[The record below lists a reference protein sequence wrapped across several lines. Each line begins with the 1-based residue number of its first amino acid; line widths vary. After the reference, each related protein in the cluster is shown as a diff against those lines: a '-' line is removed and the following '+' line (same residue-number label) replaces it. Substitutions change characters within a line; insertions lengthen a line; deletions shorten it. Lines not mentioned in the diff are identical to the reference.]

1 MAAATEAPGAG
12 AKGSAAPAWYA
23 QSPDDVTAELGAN
36 VASGLTAAEAAS
48 RLQKDGP
55 NALPAEKAKPGW
67 LRFVDEYRSYMQ
79 IILLVAGIFS
89 MVIGQFHTGVMV
101 LILTVI
107 NAVVGLREEGKAES
121 AMNALKSMMKATARV
136 RRDGAE
142 AQIPAEQVVAGD
154 TVLLAAGD
162 QVPADG
168 RIVQAAALQIDES
181 ALTGESVPAS
191 KDAQT
196 LSGAGLG
203 PGDQTDMA
211 FMNTPVTHGSG
222 VMIVTGTGADT
233 EVGKIAGMLSATK
246 VEQTPLTI
254 QLNRMTLWI
263 GAAALFTMIIM
274 FVLGLQRGQEW
285 SALFVT
291 AIALAIAA
299 IPEALPTVS
308 QVILSMGAMDLA
320 KRNAIVKN
328 LSSVETLGS
337 TSAINSDK
345 TGTLTMN
352 QMTVVEVL
360 DLTDRW
366 EITGTGYSLDG
377 TVKHS
382 VGASPSI
389 DEAILP
395 FLIANDAKLEDG
407 KVVGDPTEGAMLVLA
422 HKAGLS
428 VDATRDKYPRLATLP
443 FDPTYKLM
451 ATFNDTTDAEGKK
464 VVRCFVKGAAPAVG
478 SRSTCVEAG
487 GQCVPVDDD
496 LKQKAANA
504 SQRLGGQGL
513 RVMAA
518 AYKDIDPVE
527 FKADG
532 DLLGYC
538 TELHLVSVIGMI
550 DPPRAES
557 AAAVKSAQ
565 DAHIRVRMVT
575 GDDVV
580 TGAAVAKQVG
590 IPGEAILGA
599 DFAALS
605 EDERL
610 KRIDDIG
617 VVGRVAPEHKVLL
630 AQTLKKKGDVVA
642 MTGDGVNDAPAIKAA
657 DIGIAMGTG
666 TEVAKN
672 AGRMIL
678 SDDNFATIVFA
689 VEQGRKLFDNLN
701 KYISFVLI
709 TLAAFVLTFL
719 GATIL
724 NIMAGEPFTATQ
736 ILWINFLVDA
746 PLGVALGFD
755 KETPGLMLRRPR
767 PRNASILT
775 RQMLTTVGLTGL
787 FMAAFLLFLL
797 SRGTAH
803 YGDAVV
809 GTTMAMTAFAAFRI
823 VSAFESRSPT
833 GTVITVA
840 TFNSKQMNYIVLFEI
855 VLMIL
860 VVGFDLLNRWLGTAD
875 MTWEQW
881 GLSLA
886 PAGILFVLWEAG
898 KAIARVV
905 EKKEEGAQAAGPA
918 SPAGPAAASG
928 PAGSSDAAR
937 PDASAASDTAPS
949 PGTAAPLKPAGPAA
963 ASGAQSAGE
972 GTSA

>member
-1 MAAATEAPGAG
+1 
-12 AKGSAAPAWYA
+12 
-23 QSPDDVTAELGAN
+23 
-36 VASGLTAAEAAS
+36 
-48 RLQKDGP
+48 
-55 NALPAEKAKPGW
+55 
-67 LRFVDEYRSYMQ
+67 
-79 IILLVAGIFS
+79 
-89 MVIGQFHTGVMV
+89 
-101 LILTVI
+101 
-107 NAVVGLREEGKAES
+107 
-121 AMNALKSMMKATARV
+121 
-136 RRDGAE
+136 
-142 AQIPAEQVVAGD
+142 
-154 TVLLAAGD
+154 
-162 QVPADG
+162 
-168 RIVQAAALQIDES
+168 
-181 ALTGESVPAS
+181 VPAS
-191 KDAQT
+191 KDAGT
-196 LSGAGLG
+196 LSGADLG
-203 PGDQTDMA
+203 PGDQSNMA

-222 VMIVTGTGADT
+222 VMIVTGTGAGT

-246 VEQTPLTI
+246 AEETPLTQ

-263 GAAALFTMIIM
+263 GAAAGVTMIVM
-274 FVLGLQRGQEW
+274 FVLGLSRGQAW
-285 SALFVT
+285 DALFVT

-366 EITGTGYSLDG
+366 SITGTGYGLDG
-377 TVKHS
+377 EVKHS

-395 FLIANDAKLEDG
+395 FIIANDAKLEGG

-422 HKAGLS
+422 HKAGLH
-428 VDATRDKYPRLATLP
+428 VDGTREKFPRLATLP

-451 ATFNDTTDAEGKK
+451 ATFNTATDAAGKQ

-478 SRSTCVEAG
+478 SRSTRVMSG
-487 GQCVPVDDD
+487 GTSVAVDDD
-496 LKQKAANA
+496 LKEKAGGA
-504 SQRLGGQGL
+504 SRRLGEQGL

-518 AYKDIDPVE
+518 AYRDLDAATFDPG
-527 FKADG
+527 G
-532 DLLGYC
+532 DLLAYV
-538 TELHLVSVIGMI
+538 TDLQLTSLVGMI
-550 DPPRAES
+550 DPPRDES
-557 AAAVKSAQ
+557 AAAVRQAQ
-565 DAHIRVRMVT
+565 EAHIRVRMVT

-599 DFAALS
+599 DFAALG

-630 AQTLKKKGDVVA
+630 VETLKKKGDVVA

-678 SDDNFATIVFA
+678 QDDDFATIVYA

-701 KYISFVLI
+701 KYIAFVLI

-719 GATIL
+719 GATIF
-724 NIMAGEPFTATQ
+724 NILAGEPFTATQ

-755 KETPGLMLRRPR
+755 LETPGLMRRTPR

-775 RQMLTTVGLTGL
+775 RSMLTTVGLVGI
-787 FMAAFLLFLL
+787 FMAVCLLALL
-797 SRGTAH
+797 QYGNSH
-803 YGDAVV
+803 YDSAVV
-809 GTTMAMTAFAAFRI
+809 ASTMAMTAFAACRI
-823 VSAFESRSPT
+823 VGGFESRSPT
-833 GTVITVA
+833 GSILTVA
-840 TFNSKQMNYIVLFEI
+840 TFNSRQMNWISLFEV
-855 VLMIL
+855 VLLIL
-860 VVGFDLLNRWLGTAD
+860 VVSFDLLNRWLGTTG
-875 MTWEQW
+875 MTWTQW
-881 GLSLA
+881 GLALA
-886 PAGILFVLWEAG
+886 PAGGLFVLWEIG
-898 KAIARVV
+898 KAIARGSQHGAPATAQDAPVTSQAD
-905 EKKEEGAQAAGPA
+905 EEA
-918 SPAGPAAASG
+918 SPA
-928 PAGSSDAAR
+928 
-937 PDASAASDTAPS
+937 
-949 PGTAAPLKPAGPAA
+949 
-963 ASGAQSAGE
+963 Q
-972 GTSA
+972 